1 MARLRRNESRLF
13 APEAFDCAFVPVA
26 ADCWP
31 ASRNRFD
38 RGYLN
43 HLSHH
48 PRYQY
53 DRWLQPFHE
62 AAAEVLRPGVV
73 VLDVGGGR
81 RPALARS
88 QLPAGARY
96 IGLDLSQSEL
106 EAAPPGSYDEAIE
119 GDITEHNPALRSS
132 VDLAVSWQVLEHVA
146 PMRLALANVHSY
158 LRPGGRLVAQV
169 SGGHALFA
177 LLNRAIPHRLAAAG
191 MKHLLGRDPKT
202 VFPAQYDDCTHTALT
217 RLLTDWSQVRI
228 VPRFAGATYFGFIRP
243 LQWAYLKA
251 EDSIAR
257 RGHPNLATH
266 YLIIAD
272 R

>member
-1 MARLRRNESRLF
+1 MASGCRLPWRTS
-13 APEAFDCAFVPVA
+13 
-26 ADCWP
+26 
-31 ASRNRFD
+31 FD

-43 HLSHH
+43 LLSDH

-53 DRWLQPFHE
+53 EQWQHPFHE
-62 AAAEVLRPGVV
+62 AASEVLRPGVV

-88 QLPAGARY
+88 QLPAGSRY
-96 IGLDLSQSEL
+96 IGLDLSRSEL
-106 EAAPPGSYDEAIE
+106 EAAPPGSYDEVIE
-119 GDITEHNPALRSS
+119 GDITEQIPALRSS

-146 PMRLALANVHSY
+146 PMRIALANVHSY

-169 SGGHALFA
+169 SGGQALFA
-177 LLNRAIPHRLAAAG
+177 LINRAIPHRLAAAG

-202 VFPAQYDDCTHTALT
+202 VFPAHYDDCTHTALI

-228 VPRFAGATYFGFIRP
+228 VPRFTGATYFGFMRP
-243 LQWAYLKA
+243 LQWAYLKT

-257 RGHPNLATH
+257 RGHLDLATH
-266 YLIIAD
+266 YLIVAD